1 MKIRSVIY
9 VLAASLL
16 FPGIL
21 STAGAAGFPEKDITF
36 IIPFSPGGGFDST
49 ARQIAKVMPKY
60 LPNNVNVVPKNEPG
74 AGGRKGYSEL
84 AIAKPDGYTICAINM
99 PGAAIPQLIG
109 EKVNYDLSKFVWIGR
124 MSTSPY
130 LLGVSGKSDIKTVA
144 DIKKLDRPF
153 KIGSTGFG
161 TTAYSGASIMKEVM
175 GIKVN
180 FLTGYKGSREFILGV
195 IRGDSDGAVAPTQT
209 FAKFVEAGDIR
220 GIVTFEEKSSVPGV
234 PTIAEAGYPELTGLG
249 VERMVAAPPGTPED
263 IRNILSDALLK
274 AAADVESQ
282 EWAEKT
288 NRPFA
293 ALSGAKTQAA
303 VDKSLQLFKKYPKS
317 LERQ

>member
-1 MKIRSVIY
+1 MKIRAILCI
-9 VLAASLL
+9 LAALL
-16 FPGIL
+16 MAPAMPG
-21 STAGAAGFPEKDITF
+21 SAGAAGFPEKDITF

-49 ARQIAKVMPKY
+49 SRQIAKVMPKY
-60 LPNNVNVVPKNEPG
+60 LPNHVNVVPKNVPG

-109 EKVNYDLSKFVWIGR
+109 EKVNYDLKKFVWVGR

-130 LLGVSGKSDIKTVA
+130 LLGVSSKSDFKTIA
-144 DIKKLDRPF
+144 DLKKLDRPF
-153 KIGSTGFG
+153 KISSTGFG
-161 TTAYSGASIMKEVM
+161 TTAYAGASVMKEVI

-195 IRGDSDGAVAPTQT
+195 VRGDSDGAVAPTQT
-209 FAKFVEAGDIR
+209 FAKFVQAGDIR
-220 GIVTFEEKSSVPGV
+220 GVVTFEEKSSVPGV
-234 PTIAEAGYPELTGLG
+234 QTIAEAGYPELTGLG
-249 VERMVAAPPGTPED
+249 VERMIAAPPGTPKE
-263 IRNILSDALLK
+263 IRDILSDALLK

-282 EWAEKT
+282 EWAKKT
-288 NRPFA
+288 RRPFA
-293 ALSGAKTQAA
+293 ALSGARTQAA
-303 VDKSLQLFKKYPKS
+303 VDKSLQLFEKYPKA